1 MAISALRFL
10 YKVTLKK
17 DWTFAD
23 IIPAPKKPQTLPVV
37 LSPEEVVQF
46 LACVANRKHCEILTT
61 CYGADL
67 RVSEAIALTPPAID
81 SKRMD
86 IAGRARQGNEGSLR
100 DALPT
105 AVRDP
110 ASVVASGKGLS
121 TGFPGDIPSQHISR
135 AGGAR
140 VPESPRYLQD
150 FPSLSPRT
158 PTGIIAIFLLGG
170 NVDPLDPAAVRRA
183 WDRCSHRNLYGARRE
198 SSPIGPGL
206 WELPS

>member
-23 IIPAPKKPQTLPVV
+23 IIPAPKKPQILPVV

-81 SKRMD
+81 SKRMV
-86 IAGRARQGNEGSLR
+86 LR
-100 DALPT
+100 
-105 AVRDP
+105 VEQ
-110 ASVVASGKGLS
+110 GKGMK
-121 TGFPGDIPSQHISR
+121 D
-135 AGGAR
+135 
-140 VPESPRYLQD
+140 RYVM
-150 FPSLSPRT
+150 LSPQ
-158 PTGIIAIFLLGG
+158 LLEI
-170 NVDPLDPAAVRRA
+170 LRA
-183 WDRCSHRNLYGARRE
+183 WWRVEKA
-198 SSPIGPGL
+198 
-206 WELPS
+206 